1 MRAAS
6 LAVQDGEDVKDG
18 QFAQIQVFAGKRRN
32 LPETPPTQLEFFWLA
47 SADSC
52 ALSSGCRKASVAMP
66 GMAANRSCDTHA
78 AQREESVAM
87 PSVAANRSLLHSRR
101 SRRPSVAMPSMAA
114 NRSIV

>member
-6 LAVQDGEDVKDG
+6 LAVQAGEDVKDP
-18 QFAQIQVFAGKRRN
+18 QFARIQVFAGKQRK
-32 LPETPPTQLEFFWLA
+32 PTETPPAQLEFFWPA
-47 SADSC
+47 PADSC

-87 PSVAANRSLLHSRR
+87 PSIAANRSS
-101 SRRPSVAMPSMAA
+101 
-114 NRSIV
+114 